1 MTILPVLEN
10 CVLFGTGRVV
20 NGDISDFPLSAEQ
33 IGTLSVNVHDWKG
46 FIVLERVE
54 SPPSLGNASLG
65 RLVVFDHHPPVCV
78 GVFRQRPRQPKVR
91 FLFFSRRF
99 VCASEIVLFVFF
111 PLLPVFPAP
120 LIVLLS
126 LSLLGGE
133 RVSLSASVSVTVS
146 LSWPVGRLVV
156 CLPSA
161 PSLLWLPISPPG
173 LITTGLMPFLLLW
186 DNRDMEQDK

>member
-10 CVLFGTGRVV
+10 CVLFGTGWVV
-20 NGDISDFPLSAEQ
+20 NRDISNSPLSAEQ

-65 RLVVFDHHPPVCV
+65 WFIVFDHHPPVCV
-78 GVFRQRPRQPKVR
+78 GVFRQRPWQPKVR
-91 FLFFSRRF
+91 FLFFNRR
-99 VCASEIVLFVFF
+99 VVWASEIVLFIFF
-111 PLLPVFPAP
+111 SLLPVFPAT
-120 LIVLLS
+120 LIMLLS

-146 LSWPVGRLVV
+146 LSWSVRRLIV
-156 CLPSA
+156 CLPST
-161 PSLLWLPISPPG
+161 PSLLWLFISPPV
-173 LITTGLMPFLLLW
+173 LITTGLMPFLFLW
-186 DNRDMEQDK
+186 DIRDGD